1 MCVSDTNQNLDFH
14 MCVSDTSQNLDF
26 HSSGLWQKHTCGN
39 PGSGSVKPVDGIP
52 TLSIHV
58 MFCYLIGKSYGV

>member
-1 MCVSDTNQNLDFH
+1 LC
-14 MCVSDTSQNLDF
+14 
-26 HSSGLWQKHTCGN
+26 QKHTCGN
-39 PGSGSVKPVDGIP
+39 PGSGLCQKHTCGNPGSGLCQKHTCGSVKPVDGIQ